1 MDKNVKQ
8 IKPMLCPVCQ
18 KFYFTKLDGFDV
30 EQLGLAPNTM
40 QCSRCGWH
48 YDLEQ
53 TKDPDLKNGANEM
66 SLNEYK
72 EWYKKKIKENPKW
85 EYYQDFIGDP
95 EPHLCPVCGEYEF
108 EDQLCYDICP
118 ICGWEDNGL
127 EVDPYDKNG
136 GPSKQFVE
144 HKKWFEEQRKLNPK
158 YQIRATLSQE
168 KEEIRCALLVC
179 FFSRDKIK
187 IRVFKARFSD
197 LAYKADYWQGQS
209 CPFLN
214 RPIALVTLTYP

>member
-66 SLNEYK
+66 S
-72 EWYKKKIKENPKW
+72 
-85 EYYQDFIGDP
+85 
-95 EPHLCPVCGEYEF
+95 
-108 EDQLCYDICP
+108 
-118 ICGWEDNGL
+118 
-127 EVDPYDKNG
+127 
-136 GPSKQFVE
+136 
-144 HKKWFEEQRKLNPK
+144 
-158 YQIRATLSQE
+158 
-168 KEEIRCALLVC
+168 
-179 FFSRDKIK
+179 
-187 IRVFKARFSD
+187 
-197 LAYKADYWQGQS
+197 
-209 CPFLN
+209 
-214 RPIALVTLTYP
+214 